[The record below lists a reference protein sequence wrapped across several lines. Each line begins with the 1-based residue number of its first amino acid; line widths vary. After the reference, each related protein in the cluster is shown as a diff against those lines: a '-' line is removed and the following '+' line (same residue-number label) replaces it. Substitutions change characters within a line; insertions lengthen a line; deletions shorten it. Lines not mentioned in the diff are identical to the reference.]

1 MSDCA
6 SKAEDVTMKI
16 LSVFTIVAI
25 AIFFGYSTGSADR
38 LYHWVDKAGI
48 SHLSKEPPPEDGMLK
63 EVMEYSV
70 RTDKPVKP
78 DIVESGKKPETE
90 NRSVSVEKLQET
102 YKQPEPEDDLAQ
114 ACYMHATMGDVY
126 IYVFE
131 FASPDSVI
139 EMKLYKGTVPKGRKQ
154 LIRSSTGKIEFSYQR
169 SLGDR
174 TYGANKANCAA
185 GNVISVQ

>member
-1 MSDCA
+1 
-6 SKAEDVTMKI
+6 MKI

-48 SHLSKEPPPEDGMLK
+48 SHLSKEPPPEDSMLK

-70 RTDKPVKP
+70 PTDKPV
-78 DIVESGKKPETE
+78 KPETE
-90 NRSVSVEKLQET
+90 NRSRSVEKLQET
-102 YKQPEPEDDLAQ
+102 YKQPEPEDDLAK

-185 GNVISVQ
+185 GNVITLP

>member
-1 MSDCA
+1 
-6 SKAEDVTMKI
+6 MKI

-25 AIFFGYSTGSADR
+25 AIFFGHPTGSADR
-38 LYHWVDKAGI
+38 LYHWVDKTGTT
-48 SHLSKEPPPEDGMLK
+48 HLSKEPPPEDSMLK

-70 RTDKPVKP
+70 PTDKPV
-78 DIVESGKKPETE
+78 KPETE
-90 NRSVSVEKLQET
+90 NRSVSVEKLPET
-102 YKQPEPEDDLAQ
+102 YKQPEQEDDLAK

-174 TYGANKANCAA
+174 TYGANKANCTA

>member
-1 MSDCA
+1 
-6 SKAEDVTMKI
+6 MKI

-48 SHLSKEPPPEDGMLK
+48 SHLSKEPPPEDSMLK

-70 RTDKPVKP
+70 PTDKPV
-78 DIVESGKKPETE
+78 KPETE

-102 YKQPEPEDDLAQ
+102 YKQPEQEDDLAK

-185 GNVISVQ
+185 GNVITLP

>member
-1 MSDCA
+1 
-6 SKAEDVTMKI
+6 
-16 LSVFTIVAI
+16 VAF
-25 AIFFGYSTGSADR
+25 AIFCWHPTASADR
-38 LYHWVDKAGI
+38 LYHWIDKKGI
-48 SHLSKEPPPEDGMLK
+48 THLSKEPPPEDSMLK

-70 RTDKPVKP
+70 PKDKPVKP

-102 YKQPEPEDDLAQ
+102 YKQPEQEDDLAK

-126 IYVFE
+126 LYVFE
-131 FASPDSVI
+131 FAGPDNVI
-139 EMKLYKGTVPKGRKQ
+139 EKKLYQGTIPQDRKQ

-169 SLGDR
+169 SSGDR
-174 TYGANKANCAA
+174 TYGDNKAKCAA

>member
-1 MSDCA
+1 
-6 SKAEDVTMKI
+6 MKI

-25 AIFFGYSTGSADR
+25 AIFFGHHTGSADR
-38 LYHWVDKAGI
+38 LYHWVDKTGTT
-48 SHLSKEPPPEDGMLK
+48 HLSKEPPPEDSMLK

-70 RTDKPVKP
+70 PTDKPV
-78 DIVESGKKPETE
+78 KPETE
-90 NRSVSVEKLQET
+90 NRSRSVEKLPET
-102 YKQPEPEDDLAQ
+102 YKQPEPEDDLAK

-174 TYGANKANCAA
+174 TYGANKANCVA